1 MSKYIPLFYTNVI
14 TCLRA
19 NPYVALAINFS
30 WSGPVPENTRDK
42 YRFYFHLGSALPTKT
57 ASIYF
62 PITICK
68 LEIQW
73 ISKRYRYWQQVQ
85 YQPCLVSSLALYS
98 RNTFSI
104 TPGTTWMQEIIYCL
118 QHGPG
123 ASERRDKSL
132 DEVFPYLEILFPGMF
147 NGLEEIKA
155 LPRPRL
161 IKTHLHPSYFKRQLE
176 DETTCP
182 RFVVVLR
189 NPKDVLTSYYH
200 FHKTWPAEFSF
211 PKDWDYFFGMFKEKR
226 LLYGDY
232 FDHILSW
239 WKYRNHPR
247 VLVVK
252 YEDMKKI
259 HWEISRKSGSFWGV
273 QTTPTAIWKRS

>member
-1 MSKYIPLFYTNVI
+1 
-14 TCLRA
+14 
-19 NPYVALAINFS
+19 
-30 WSGPVPENTRDK
+30 
-42 YRFYFHLGSALPTKT
+42 
-57 ASIYF
+57 
-62 PITICK
+62 
-68 LEIQW
+68 
-73 ISKRYRYWQQVQ
+73 
-85 YQPCLVSSLALYS
+85 
-98 RNTFSI
+98 
-104 TPGTTWMQEIIYCL
+104 MQEIIYCL

-132 DEVFPYLEILFPGMF
+132 DEVFPYLELLFPGMF

-176 DETTCP
+176 NETTCP

-232 FDHILSW
+232 FDHTLSW
-239 WKYRNHPR
+239 WKYQNHPR
-247 VLVVK
+247 VLFVK
-252 YEDMKKI
+252 YEDMKKDALGNI
-259 HWEISRKSGSFWGV
+259 EKVGKFLGCPNYPNGELEKIVDETSFNKMKSRPLDKTKKGDFIARPSDFFRQGKVGS
-273 QTTPTAIWKRS
+273 WKEMFKTEQESYVDKRVHSEMNDTGLSFD